1 MLRIQYVWSS
11 PISEE
16 AHFSLPPLTCELPRR
31 RRLRHY
37 IIGLPEDTQMAI
49 DRLHLLRYAER
60 FEWTRA
66 VQFPQNGIV
75 LNAEQPGEVLRLLH
89 RDLRNPNS
97 RNE

>member
-16 AHFSLPPLTCELPRR
+16 APFSLPPLTCELPR

-37 IIGLPEDTQMAI
+37 IIGLPEDTQIAI

-60 FEWTRA
+60 F
-66 VQFPQNGIV
+66 
-75 LNAEQPGEVLRLLH
+75 
-89 RDLRNPNS
+89 D
-97 RNE
+97 

>member
-16 AHFSLPPLTCELPRR
+16 AQFSLPPLTCELPRR

-60 FEWTRA
+60 FEWTRPL
-66 VQFPQNGIV
+66 QLSENGIV
-75 LNAEQPGEVLRLLH
+75 INASPGDVLRYLH
-89 RDLRNPNS
+89 RASRLDV